1 MRSIKKS
8 LHTLLSGLEMRCK
21 AYTLLCPVLV
31 VIEVVLETL
40 IPLLT
45 ADIIDTGIA
54 NGDLSFVLQRG
65 LVMTACAAA
74 ALFTGVLGAKLGA
87 SAAVG
92 FSRNVRRNVFAAIQ
106 NFSFANTDTFGTA
119 SLVTRLTTDVTNA
132 QNVYMMIVRICF
144 RAPFMLILGTTAAFF
159 INARLALIFL
169 CAVPILAL
177 TIFVIA
183 RTAHPRFEAML
194 VKYDTMNRTVQES
207 LRALRLVK
215 SFVRGDFEN
224 EKFKKAADAVRK
236 AQLSAESVV
245 IFLMPIMQLVVY
257 SSIIASLWFGGRMVV
272 FGSLKAGELVS
283 FLSYVW
289 QILMALMIIGMVFIG
304 IVLARASVKRIL
316 EVLNAETSLTE
327 CKDALTE
334 IKDGSVEFENVSF
347 RYAADS
353 DNEVLSG
360 INLRI
365 KSGQTVGIIGGTG
378 AAKTTLVQL
387 IPRLYDVSSGT
398 VKVGGVDVRTYAL
411 KNLRSSAALVLQKN
425 TLFTGTIEENLR
437 WGNKAASFDEIQDAA
452 KIADAHSFITSLP
465 DGYQTLLGQGGV
477 NLSGGQKQRL
487 CIART
492 LLKKPKILILDD
504 STSALDTA
512 TESKVKENLCT
523 RFAEITKIII
533 AERISS
539 VKDADCIIVLDGGK
553 ICGIGTHA
561 ELLENNAIYK
571 EVAASQ
577 ATGGLAGGEA

>member
-1 MRSIKKS
+1 
-8 LHTLLSGLEMRCK
+8 MRCK

-54 NGDLSFVLQRG
+54 NGDLSFVLQKG
-65 LVMTACAAA
+65 LVMTVCAAA

-272 FGSLKAGELVS
+272 FGSMKAGELVS

-316 EVLNAETSLTE
+316 EVLNTKTSLTE

-452 KIADAHSFITSLP
+452 KIADAHSFIMSLP

-577 ATGGLAGGEA
+577 ATGGAAGGDV

>member
-54 NGDLSFVLQRG
+54 NGDLSFVLQKG
-65 LVMTACAAA
+65 LVMTVCAAA

-169 CAVPILAL
+169 CAVPVLAL

-272 FGSLKAGELVS
+272 FGSMKAGELVS

-327 CKDALTE
+327 CKDALTK

-411 KNLRSSAALVLQKN
+411 KNLRSGAALVLQKN

-512 TESKVKENLCT
+512 TESKVKENLYT
-523 RFAEITKIII
+523 RFTEITQIII

-577 ATGGLAGGEA
+577 ATGGLAGGDV

>member
-54 NGDLSFVLQRG
+54 NGDLSFVLQKG
-65 LVMTACAAA
+65 LVMTVCAAA

-132 QNVYMMIVRICF
+132 QNIYMMIVRICF

-183 RTAHPRFEAML
+183 RTAHPRFEVML
-194 VKYDTMNRTVQES
+194 IKYDTMNRTVQES

-272 FGSLKAGELVS
+272 FGSMKAGELVS

-327 CKDALTE
+327 CKDALSE

-411 KNLRSSAALVLQKN
+411 KNLRSGAALVLQKN

-487 CIART
+487 CIVRT

-523 RFAEITKIII
+523 HFAEITKIII

-577 ATGGLAGGEA
+577 ATGGLAGGDV

>member
-31 VIEVVLETL
+31 VIEVILETL

-54 NGDLSFVLQRG
+54 NGDLSFVLQKG
-65 LVMTACAAA
+65 LVMTVCAAA

-92 FSRNVRRNVFAAIQ
+92 FSHNVRRNVFAAIQ

-144 RAPFMLILGTTAAFF
+144 RAPFMLIFGTTAAFF

-194 VKYDTMNRTVQES
+194 IKYDTMNRTVQES

-272 FGSLKAGELVS
+272 FGSMKAGELVS

-316 EVLNAETSLTE
+316 EILNTKTSLTE

-347 RYAADS
+347 RYAVDS

-398 VKVGGVDVRTYAL
+398 IKVGGVDVRTYAL
-411 KNLRSSAALVLQKN
+411 KNLRSGAALVLQKN

-512 TESKVKENLCT
+512 TESKVKENLRT

-577 ATGGLAGGEA
+577 ATGGAAGGDV

>member
-45 ADIIDTGIA
+45 ADIIDIGIA
-54 NGDLSFVLQRG
+54 NGDLSFVLQKG
-65 LVMTACAAA
+65 LVMMVCAAA

-272 FGSLKAGELVS
+272 FGSMKAGELVS

-316 EVLNAETSLTE
+316 EVLNTKTSLTE

-411 KNLRSSAALVLQKN
+411 KNLRSGAALVLQKN
-425 TLFTGTIEENLR
+425 TLFTGTIEENLC
-437 WGNKAASFDEIQDAA
+437 WGNKAASFDEVQDAA

>member
-106 NFSFANTDTFGTA
+106 NFSFANTDSFGTA

-236 AQLSAESVV
+236 AQLSAERVV

-272 FGSLKAGELVS
+272 FGSMKAGELVS

-316 EVLNAETSLTE
+316 EVLNTKTSLTE
-327 CKDALTE
+327 CKDALSE

-398 VKVGGVDVRTYAL
+398 IKVGGVDVRKYAL
-411 KNLRSSAALVLQKN
+411 KNLRSGAALVLQKN

-533 AERISS
+533 AEHISS

-577 ATGGLAGGEA
+577 ATGGLAGGDV

>member
-54 NGDLSFVLQRG
+54 NGDLSFVLQKG
-65 LVMTACAAA
+65 LVMTVCAAA

-272 FGSLKAGELVS
+272 FGSMKAGELVS

-452 KIADAHSFITSLP
+452 KIADAHSFIMSLP

-577 ATGGLAGGEA
+577 ATGGLAGGDV

>member
-1 MRSIKKS
+1 
-8 LHTLLSGLEMRCK
+8 MRCK

-54 NGDLSFVLQRG
+54 NGDLSFVLQKG
-65 LVMTACAAA
+65 LVMTVCAAA

-272 FGSLKAGELVS
+272 FGSMKAGELVS

-316 EVLNAETSLTE
+316 EVLNTKTPLTE

-411 KNLRSSAALVLQKN
+411 KNLRSGAALVLQKN
-425 TLFTGTIEENLR
+425 TLFTGTIEENLC
-437 WGNKAASFDEIQDAA
+437 WGNKAASFDEVQDAA

-577 ATGGLAGGEA
+577 ATGGLAGGDV

>member
-54 NGDLSFVLQRG
+54 NGDLSFVLQKG
-65 LVMTACAAA
+65 LVMTVCAAA

-194 VKYDTMNRTVQES
+194 IKYDTMNRTVQES

-236 AQLSAESVV
+236 AQLSAERVV

-272 FGSLKAGELVS
+272 FGSMKAGELVS

-452 KIADAHSFITSLP
+452 KIADAHSFIMSLP

>member
-54 NGDLSFVLQRG
+54 NGDLSFVLQKG
-65 LVMTACAAA
+65 LVMTVCAAA

-132 QNVYMMIVRICF
+132 QNIYMMIVRICF

-272 FGSLKAGELVS
+272 FGSMKAGELVS

-316 EVLNAETSLTE
+316 EVLNTKTSLTE

-398 VKVGGVDVRTYAL
+398 IKVGGVDVRKYAL
-411 KNLRSSAALVLQKN
+411 KNLRSGAALVLQKN

-577 ATGGLAGGEA
+577 ATGGLAGGDV

>member
-1 MRSIKKS
+1 
-8 LHTLLSGLEMRCK
+8 MRCK
-21 AYTLLCPVLV
+21 VYTLLCPVLV
-31 VIEVVLETL
+31 IIEVVLETL

-54 NGDLSFVLQRG
+54 NGDLSFVLQKG
-65 LVMTACAAA
+65 LVMTVCAAA

-272 FGSLKAGELVS
+272 FGSMKAGELVS

-316 EVLNAETSLTE
+316 EVLNTKTSLTE

-411 KNLRSSAALVLQKN
+411 KNLHSSAALVLQKN

-512 TESKVKENLCT
+512 TESKVKENLRT

>member
-1 MRSIKKS
+1 
-8 LHTLLSGLEMRCK
+8 MRCK

-54 NGDLSFVLQRG
+54 NGDLSFVLQKG
-65 LVMTACAAA
+65 LVMTVCAAA

-106 NFSFANTDTFGTA
+106 NFSFANTDSFGTA

-169 CAVPILAL
+169 CAVPVLAL

-224 EKFKKAADAVRK
+224 EKFKKAADTVRK

-272 FGSLKAGELVS
+272 FGSMKAGELVS

-316 EVLNAETSLTE
+316 EVLNTKTSLTE

-353 DNEVLSG
+353 DTEVLSG

-411 KNLRSSAALVLQKN
+411 KNLRSGAALVLQKN

-577 ATGGLAGGEA
+577 ATGGLAGGDV

>member
-54 NGDLSFVLQRG
+54 NGDLSFVLQKG
-65 LVMTACAAA
+65 LVMTVCAAA

-106 NFSFANTDTFGTA
+106 NFSFANTDSFGTA

-194 VKYDTMNRTVQES
+194 IKYDTMNRTVQES

-272 FGSLKAGELVS
+272 FGSMKAGELVS

-316 EVLNAETSLTE
+316 EVLNTKTSLTE

-334 IKDGSVEFENVSF
+334 IKDGSIEFENVSF

-398 VKVGGVDVRTYAL
+398 VKVGGIDVRTYAL
-411 KNLRSSAALVLQKN
+411 KNLRSGAALVLQKN

-512 TESKVKENLCT
+512 TESKVKENLHT

-577 ATGGLAGGEA
+577 ATGGLARGEA

>member
-54 NGDLSFVLQRG
+54 NGDLSFVLQKG
-65 LVMTACAAA
+65 LVMTVCAAA

-272 FGSLKAGELVS
+272 FGSMKAGELVS

-289 QILMALMIIGMVFIG
+289 QILMALMIIGMVFIE

-316 EVLNAETSLTE
+316 EVLNTKTSLTE

-360 INLRI
+360 INLQI

-452 KIADAHSFITSLP
+452 KIVDAHSFITSLP

-512 TESKVKENLCT
+512 TESKVKENLYT
-523 RFAEITKIII
+523 HFAEITKIII

-577 ATGGLAGGEA
+577 TTGGLAGGEA

>member
-54 NGDLSFVLQRG
+54 NGDLSFVLQKG
-65 LVMTACAAA
+65 LVMTVCAAA

-169 CAVPILAL
+169 CAVPVLAL

-272 FGSLKAGELVS
+272 FGSMKTGELVS

-316 EVLNAETSLTE
+316 EVLNTKTSLTE
-327 CKDALTE
+327 CKDALSE

-398 VKVGGVDVRTYAL
+398 VKVGGVDVRKYAL
-411 KNLRSSAALVLQKN
+411 KNLRSGAALVLQKN

-577 ATGGLAGGEA
+577 ATGGLAGGDV

>member
-31 VIEVVLETL
+31 VIEVILETL

-54 NGDLSFVLQRG
+54 NGDLSFVLQKG
-65 LVMTACAAA
+65 LVMTVCAAA

-106 NFSFANTDTFGTA
+106 NFSFANTDSFGTA

-194 VKYDTMNRTVQES
+194 IKYDTMNRTVQES

-215 SFVRGDFEN
+215 SFGRGDFEN

-236 AQLSAESVV
+236 AQLSAERVV

-272 FGSLKAGELVS
+272 FGSMKAGELVS

-378 AAKTTLVQL
+378 AAKTTVVQL

-452 KIADAHSFITSLP
+452 KIADAHSFIMSLP

-577 ATGGLAGGEA
+577 ATGGLAEGDV

>member
-54 NGDLSFVLQRG
+54 NGDLSFVLQKG
-65 LVMTACAAA
+65 LVMTVCAAA

-169 CAVPILAL
+169 CAVPVLAL

-272 FGSLKAGELVS
+272 FGSMKAGELVS

-398 VKVGGVDVRTYAL
+398 VKVGGVDVRKYAL

>member
-54 NGDLSFVLQRG
+54 NGDLSFVLQKG
-65 LVMTACAAA
+65 LVMTVCAAA

-169 CAVPILAL
+169 CAVPVLAL

-272 FGSLKAGELVS
+272 FGSMKAGELVS

-577 ATGGLAGGEA
+577 ATGGWAGGEA

>member
-1 MRSIKKS
+1 
-8 LHTLLSGLEMRCK
+8 MRCK

-54 NGDLSFVLQRG
+54 NGDLSFVLQKG
-65 LVMTACAAA
+65 LVMTVCAAA

-272 FGSLKAGELVS
+272 FGSMKAGELVS

-316 EVLNAETSLTE
+316 EVLNTKTSLTE

-452 KIADAHSFITSLP
+452 KIADAHSFIMSLP

-577 ATGGLAGGEA
+577 ATGGLAGGDV

>member
-31 VIEVVLETL
+31 IIEVVLETF

-54 NGDLSFVLQRG
+54 NGDLSFVLQKG
-65 LVMTACAAA
+65 LVMTVCAAA

-132 QNVYMMIVRICF
+132 QNIYMMIVRICF

-272 FGSLKAGELVS
+272 FGSMKAGELVS

-316 EVLNAETSLTE
+316 EVLNTKTSLTE

-334 IKDGSVEFENVSF
+334 IKDGSVEFDNVSF

-411 KNLRSSAALVLQKN
+411 KNLRSGAALVLQKN

-512 TESKVKENLCT
+512 TESKVKENLYT
-523 RFAEITKIII
+523 RFTEITKIII

-577 ATGGLAGGEA
+577 AAGGLAGGDV

>member
-54 NGDLSFVLQRG
+54 NGDLSFVLQKG
-65 LVMTACAAA
+65 LVMTVCAAA

-106 NFSFANTDTFGTA
+106 NFSFANTDSFGTA

-245 IFLMPIMQLVVY
+245 IFLMPIMQFVVY

-272 FGSLKAGELVS
+272 FGSMQAGELVS

-452 KIADAHSFITSLP
+452 KIVDAHSFITSLP

-512 TESKVKENLCT
+512 TGSKVKENLYT
-523 RFAEITKIII
+523 HFAEITKIII

-577 ATGGLAGGEA
+577 TTGGLAGGEA

>member
-54 NGDLSFVLQRG
+54 NGDLSFVLQKG
-65 LVMTACAAA
+65 LVMTVCAAA

-144 RAPFMLILGTTAAFF
+144 RAPFMLILGTTAAFL
-159 INARLALIFL
+159 INAHLALIFL

-272 FGSLKAGELVS
+272 FGSMKAGELVS

-316 EVLNAETSLTE
+316 EVLNTKTSLTE

-353 DNEVLSG
+353 DNKVLRG

-398 VKVGGVDVRTYAL
+398 VKVGGVDVRKYAL
-411 KNLRSSAALVLQKN
+411 KNLRSGAALVLQKN

>member
-8 LHTLLSGLEMRCK
+8 LHALLSGLEMRCK
-21 AYTLLCPVLV
+21 VYTLLCPVLV
-31 VIEVVLETL
+31 VIEVILETL

-54 NGDLSFVLQRG
+54 NGDLSFVLQKG
-65 LVMTACAAA
+65 LVMTVCAAA

-272 FGSLKAGELVS
+272 FGSMKAGELVS

-316 EVLNAETSLTE
+316 EVLNTKTSLTE

-577 ATGGLAGGEA
+577 ATGGAAGGDV

>member
-54 NGDLSFVLQRG
+54 NGDLSFVLQKG
-65 LVMTACAAA
+65 LVMTVCAAA

-272 FGSLKAGELVS
+272 FGSMKAGELVS

-316 EVLNAETSLTE
+316 EVLNTKTSLTE
-327 CKDALTE
+327 CKDALSE

-492 LLKKPKILILDD
+492 L
-504 STSALDTA
+504 
-512 TESKVKENLCT
+512 
-523 RFAEITKIII
+523 
-533 AERISS
+533 
-539 VKDADCIIVLDGGK
+539 
-553 ICGIGTHA
+553 
-561 ELLENNAIYK
+561 
-571 EVAASQ
+571 
-577 ATGGLAGGEA
+577 

>member
-54 NGDLSFVLQRG
+54 NGDLSFVLQKG
-65 LVMTACAAA
+65 LVMTVCAAA

-272 FGSLKAGELVS
+272 FSSMKAGELVS

-398 VKVGGVDVRTYAL
+398 VKVGGIDVRKYAL

-577 ATGGLAGGEA
+577 ATGGAAGGDV

>member
-31 VIEVVLETL
+31 VIEVILETL

-54 NGDLSFVLQRG
+54 NGDLSFVLQKG
-65 LVMTACAAA
+65 LVMTVCAAA

-194 VKYDTMNRTVQES
+194 IKYDTMNRTVQES

-236 AQLSAESVV
+236 AQLSAERVV

-316 EVLNAETSLTE
+316 EVLNTKTSLTE

-411 KNLRSSAALVLQKN
+411 KNLRSGAALVLQKN

-437 WGNKAASFDEIQDAA
+437 WGNKTASFDEVQDAA

-577 ATGGLAGGEA
+577 ATGGAAGGEA

>member
-1 MRSIKKS
+1 
-8 LHTLLSGLEMRCK
+8 MRCK

-54 NGDLSFVLQRG
+54 NGDLSFVLQKG
-65 LVMTACAAA
+65 LVMTICAAA

-272 FGSLKAGELVS
+272 FGSMKAGELVS

-411 KNLRSSAALVLQKN
+411 KNLHSSAALVLQKN

-512 TESKVKENLCT
+512 TESKVKENLRT

>member
-54 NGDLSFVLQRG
+54 NGDLSFVLQKG
-65 LVMTACAAA
+65 LVMTVCAAA

-272 FGSLKAGELVS
+272 FGSMKAGELVS

-316 EVLNAETSLTE
+316 EILNTKTSLTE

-411 KNLRSSAALVLQKN
+411 KNLRSGAALVLQKN
-425 TLFTGTIEENLR
+425 TLFTGTIEENLC
-437 WGNKAASFDEIQDAA
+437 WGNKAASFDEVQDAA

-577 ATGGLAGGEA
+577 ATGGLAGGDV